1 MLSKSRQVVFILALL
16 PTLHHIL
23 ASHFSFALLTQFI
36 PFVAWTG
43 LFCSLYTSLTH
54 LMSLRHVAVWRAAG
68 GARAQGKLL
77 ADQVRTRGC
86 WGTGTRGGWVGESA
100 DAAVCRRTGRTSV
113 CGPVTGG
120 WLRGNGGRVADRW
133 NFKFNL
139 IFNASNSTFRLAN
152 RMSRTFR
159 NEDSG
164 MFREIRN
171 RWFVSFKSP
180 NPYGR
185 PLRRTL
191 PLRSSPR
198 QIKRC
203 ELLHGYL
210 P

>member
-1 MLSKSRQVVFILALL
+1 M
-16 PTLHHIL
+16 
-23 ASHFSFALLTQFI
+23 
-36 PFVAWTG
+36 
-43 LFCSLYTSLTH
+43 
-54 LMSLRHVAVWRAAG
+54 AVWRAAG
-68 GARAQGKLL
+68 RARAPKRKLL

-86 WGTGTRGGWVGESA
+86 WGTGGARGDGSESQRMRRSAGGRA
-100 DAAVCRRTGRTSV
+100 DQCLRTGD
-113 CGPVTGG
+113 
-120 WLRGNGGRVADRW
+120 GRVAARQRRAGRGRW

-139 IFNASNSTFRLAN
+139 IFNASNSARLAN

>member
-1 MLSKSRQVVFILALL
+1 LQLIYVINSLDESATRGGVEGRGRGPALKVN
-16 PTLHHIL
+16 
-23 ASHFSFALLTQFI
+23 S
-36 PFVAWTG
+36 
-43 LFCSLYTSLTH
+43 
-54 LMSLRHVAVWRAAG
+54 WRTRLGPGAAG
-68 GARAQGKLL
+68 GPVPAGDGSENQRM
-77 ADQVRTRGC
+77 RR
-86 WGTGTRGGWVGESA
+86 SA
-100 DAAVCRRTGRTSV
+100 G
-113 CGPVTGG
+113 GPVTGG

-164 MFREIRN
+164 MFRETRN

-185 PLRRTL
+185 PPRRTL

-203 ELLHGYL
+203 ELLHG
-210 P
+210 